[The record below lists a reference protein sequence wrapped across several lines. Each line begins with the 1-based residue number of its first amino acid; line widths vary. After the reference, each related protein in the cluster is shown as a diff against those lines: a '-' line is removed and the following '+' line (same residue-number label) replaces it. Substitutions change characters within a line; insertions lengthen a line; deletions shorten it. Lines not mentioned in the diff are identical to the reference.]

1 MRACALCRRWLV
13 LIAGNCRPWCAVL
26 AIEMP
31 VRSPQEGLKALNPAF
46 AYQSYWKALY
56 PKPLNPNPYLSQ

>member
-1 MRACALCRRWLV
+1 MRVVQKMVGPHRRELQ
-13 LIAGNCRPWCAVL
+13 PWCAVL